1 MTNMNEEQAIT
12 KVINVL
18 TEHNLRQGTDY
29 RLNHITNGCF
39 HISLCPKRNAV
50 LDIEY
55 FYDNIPDIK
64 VFKIQQKGDY
74 MNISIKVRLRS

>member
-1 MTNMNEEQAIT
+1 MDEKQAIDR
-12 KVINVL
+12 VMNVL

-29 RLNHITNGCF
+29 IFRHMSHGCF
-39 HISLCPKRNAV
+39 NIALCPHRYAV

-64 VFKIQQKGDY
+64 IFKIQQKKDY
-74 MNISIKVRLRS
+74 VNIILKIKLRGC